1 MKVELD
7 QVKMEKAIVTR
18 LTVDGPQ
25 YLASPGIWDSDIVN
39 AQIMSIAEAQYAA
52 FHESTKGHPAR
63 AIPLLRG
70 TNKAGVQSG

>member
-1 MKVELD
+1 MK
-7 QVKMEKAIVTR
+7 KAIVTR
-18 LTVDGPQ
+18 STTHGTQ
-25 YLASPGIWDSDIVN
+25 YLASPGLWDSDIVN

-52 FHESTKGHPAR
+52 FHESTKWRPAR